1 MATKAPEVRVTDS
14 KARLT
19 LPKAFANSTLLLEGE
34 DDVEIVIRKAQV
46 VPLAPGGELQPDSSP
61 APLSST
67 DWELFMS
74 VLDNPPSL
82 PAEFKEEIARQR
94 KQIKREAKRK

>member
-19 LPKAFANSTLLLEGE
+19 LPKAFANSTLLLEVRS
-34 DDVEIVIRKAQV
+34 DVEIVIRKAQV

-61 APLSST
+61 APLSAA

-74 VLDNPPSL
+74 VLDNPPPL
-82 PAEFKEEIARQR
+82 PDKLKEEIARQKKR
-94 KQIKREAKRK
+94 LKREAGRR